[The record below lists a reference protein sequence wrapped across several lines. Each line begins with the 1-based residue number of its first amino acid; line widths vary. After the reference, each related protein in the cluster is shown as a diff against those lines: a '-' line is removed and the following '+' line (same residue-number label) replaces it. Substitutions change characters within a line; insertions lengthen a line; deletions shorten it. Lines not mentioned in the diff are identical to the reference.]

1 MYSVTNPELLRSKM
15 VNALDSKVG
24 NKLLSTNIE
33 IGTYNYSIQQAS
45 EKKIVK
51 QWSNPMFCELY
62 LSKMRS
68 LLYNITPELID
79 TLKDPHLIA
88 FKPIYELNKEKWK
101 DMMYRKEKREEHLF
115 SNTLAVTTTDFT
127 CFKCKKNQ
135 CTYFQ
140 LQTRSADEPMTTFVT
155 CVNCEN
161 RWKC

>member
-1 MYSVTNPELLRSKM
+1 MYSVTNPELLRRKM
-15 VNALDSKVG
+15 VIALDSAVG

-33 IGTYNYSIQQAS
+33 IGTYNYSVQQAS

-51 QWSNPMFCELY
+51 QWTNPMFCELY

-68 LLYNITPELID
+68 LLYNITPELIG
-79 TLKDPHLIA
+79 TLAEPHLIA
-88 FKPIYELNKEKWK
+88 FMPTHELNPEKWK
-101 DMMYRKEKREEHLF
+101 DMMYRKEKREDHLF
-115 SNTLAVTTTDFT
+115 SNKLAVTTTDFT